1 MPARSADAFLRYSRK
16 TLGGLH
22 SPSPPRGLQLVSA
35 RVGPIQCRR
44 RAARI
49 MLRCGER
56 EILPPPPPLFS
67 FKKPSLVSEGG
78 SARSDVVTF
87 RGLGRPA
94 STAGD
99 DVATIPDS
107 DVESLASASSALAPA
122 SHRTR
127 TTSASSSGS
136 GSGAGAPAHSRQS
149 GGRRPSGAE
158 NGDGLSATPRA
169 ARRRQQR
176 RQATSA
182 GRRAAGPP
190 ARPVAPGD
198 GAGRRGAAGG
208 GRAGGRRAGGTTAR
222 RLRHG
227 PRRRQY
233 GPFRHPNGRNGRG
246 H

>member
-1 MPARSADAFLRYSRK
+1 MRAPGGQNYVEVRETGDSA
-16 TLGGLH
+16 T
-22 SPSPPRGLQLVSA
+22 
-35 RVGPIQCRR
+35 
-44 RAARI
+44 
-49 MLRCGER
+49 
-56 EILPPPPPLFS
+56 PPPLFS

-182 GRRAAGPP
+182 GAQLDLLLDLWRQETERDAAAQREAAEREAAALAVQQRAVSAMDRVAGNMDRF
-190 ARPVAPGD
+190 ATLMGEMVA
-198 GAGRRGAAGG
+198 AIRGSSE
-208 GRAGGRRAGGTTAR
+208 
-222 RLRHG
+222 
-227 PRRRQY
+227 PRM
-233 GPFRHPNGRNGRG
+233 
-246 H
+246 